1 MTVPSLFTV
10 YVPSP
15 GIVSEVFVQ
24 LFGLSVSSVPVVV
37 GSSIPHSFSV
47 EATSGEPPGLSLSS
61 GRIVCVT
68 S

>member
-24 LFGLSVSSVPVVV
+24 LFGLSVSLVPDVA
-37 GSSIPHSFSV
+37 GSSIPHSFKV
-47 EATSGEPPGLSLSS
+47 DATSGEPPGVSLRS